1 MDLCTRQNIKIFLL
15 GVNRASISLIP
26 PSCYSEYQVLVTSK
40 DSCCD
45 ALDCLN
51 SPELK
56 CQSGRIDEFQKK
68 ISIEINGLVSCSQYR
83 AIFKAKGGCLIKSV
97 YHFFICIS
105 CCNFVCIEDK
115 NSSEV
120 VSEAYFWTLPEMR
133 TAFRLD
139 RFTVR

>member
-40 DSCCD
+40 DSCSD

-83 AIFKAKGGCLIKSV
+83 AIFKAKGGCLIKSAN
-97 YHFFICIS
+97 HFCICIS
-105 CCNFVCIEDK
+105 CL
-115 NSSEV
+115 
-120 VSEAYFWTLPEMR
+120 TLSALKIKIP
-133 TAFRLD
+133 LK
-139 RFTVR
+139 